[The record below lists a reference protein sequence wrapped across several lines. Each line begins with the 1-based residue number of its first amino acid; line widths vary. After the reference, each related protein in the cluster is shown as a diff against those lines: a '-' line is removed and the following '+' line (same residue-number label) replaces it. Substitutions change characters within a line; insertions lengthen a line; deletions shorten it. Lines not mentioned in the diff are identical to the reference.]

1 MKQKD
6 LEDKNT
12 REAIFDFIENH
23 PGGVDGALSDV
34 ERDTKYGQDDQVL
47 PSASKSKKAKDR
59 EVQNRKE
66 RVQSDSQTGCQEQD
80 SFQETQEKP
89 DSTQET
95 PEKPGS
101 TLETPEKP
109 GSTPETPPPT
119 PAPPSADS
127 SSKQDGKPS
136 SNLTLSKSSPTISSN
151 EKTSPTS
158 PRNDLLSAI
167 RKGARLNPVEPN
179 QDKKNTLWKKEED
192 MMWGPLKEIIEQ
204 RKTPHIGDS
213 DSDERFF
220 FFFLFDKLRITRIT
234 IYNIKPLTNK
244 RLLHLS

>member
-6 LEDKNT
+6 LEDKKT

-34 ERDTKYGQDDQVL
+34 ERDTKERQDDQVL

-59 EVQNRKE
+59 EVQNRTE

-80 SFQETQEKP
+80 SFQETPEEQ

-101 TLETPEKP
+101 TPEI
-109 GSTPETPPPT
+109 PPPT
-119 PAPPSADS
+119 PAPPSADLS
-127 SSKQDGKPS
+127 PMQNGRPS
-136 SNLTLSKSSPTISSN
+136 SNLTLSKSSPAVSSN
-151 EKTSPTS
+151 EKASPTS
-158 PRNDLLSAI
+158 PREDLLSAI
-167 RKGARLNPVEPN
+167 RNGARLKPVEPN

-213 DSDERFF
+213 DSDERCL
-220 FFFLFDKLRITRIT
+220 FFFLLDKLRITRIA
-234 IYNIKPLTNK
+234 IYNIKPLTKK
-244 RLLHLS
+244 RLLHL

>member
-34 ERDTKYGQDDQVL
+34 ERDTKEGQNDQVL

-80 SFQETQEKP
+80 TFQETSEEP
-89 DSTQET
+89 DST
-95 PEKPGS
+95 P
-101 TLETPEKP
+101 ETPEKP
-109 GSTPETPPPT
+109 GSTPEIPPPT

-127 SSKQDGKPS
+127 PSMQNGRPS

-151 EKTSPTS
+151 EKASPTS
-158 PRNDLLSAI
+158 PREDLLSSI

-213 DSDERFF
+213 DSDERCL
-220 FFFLFDKLRITRIT
+220 FFFLLDKLRITRIA
-234 IYNIKPLTNK
+234 IYNIKPLTKK

>member
-1 MKQKD
+1 MKQID
-6 LEDKNT
+6 LEDKKT

-34 ERDTKYGQDDQVL
+34 ERDTKYGQDDQL
-47 PSASKSKKAKDR
+47 LSPASKSKKEKDR
-59 EVQNRKE
+59 EVQNRME

-80 SFQETQEKP
+80 SFQETPKKP
-89 DSTQET
+89 DST
-95 PEKPGS
+95 P
-101 TLETPEKP
+101 ETPEKP

-136 SNLTLSKSSPTISSN
+136 SNPILSESSPTISSN

-158 PRNDLLSAI
+158 PREDLLSAI

-192 MMWGPLKEIIEQ
+192 MMRGPLKEIIEQ

-213 DSDERFF
+213 DSDERCL

>member
-34 ERDTKYGQDDQVL
+34 ERDTKYQQDDQVL

-59 EVQNRKE
+59 EVQNRIE

-80 SFQETQEKP
+80 SFQETPEEQ

-101 TLETPEKP
+101 TPEIP
-109 GSTPETPPPT
+109 PPPT
-119 PAPPSADS
+119 PAPPSADLS
-127 SSKQDGKPS
+127 PTQDGPS

-151 EKTSPTS
+151 EKASPTS
-158 PRNDLLSAI
+158 PREDLLSAI
-167 RKGARLNPVEPN
+167 RKGARLKPVEPK
-179 QDKKNTLWKKEED
+179 QEKKNTMWKKEED

-204 RKTPHIGDS
+204 RKAPYIGDS
-213 DSDERFF
+213 DSDERCL
-220 FFFLFDKLRITRIT
+220 FLFCLTNFRITRIT
-234 IYNIKPLTNK
+234 IYKAS
-244 RLLHLS
+244 H